1 MGNELFE
8 QTLPA
13 YAQDRA
19 GRIDP
24 HARSVKPRAGSV
36 AIIPTGRRHASRC
49 LIEPVPYR
57 AIIQPTRLH
66 GAART
71 KVIPSTA
78 PAQPAR
84 LHYARRVRE
93 IPRTVIVHPPGA
105 HAAGLGIE
113 AIPRTRYCAPARCH
127 RAIWVKVIPGRA
139 VPIPACLH
147 CVIGIKKVIRIAY
160 ARPSHLQRAIGIR
173 VKHPTVDREKSRESL
188 LPRIAAYGAL
198 RPALHHGRTRSIFT
212 RNENHGTVRFEQ
224 RQALAIRRSSRHLNC
239 TIAQGVIVVAIRLE
253 FPGRHRAG
261 FEVEPVPR

>member
-66 GAART
+66 
-71 KVIPSTA
+71 
-78 PAQPAR
+78 
-84 LHYARRVRE
+84 YARRVRE
-93 IPRTVIVHPPGA
+93 IPRAVIVHPPGA

-212 RNENHGTVRFEQ
+212 RNENHGTVLFEQ
-224 RQALAIRRSSRHLNC
+224 RQALAIRRPSRHLNC